1 MKILIAEDDAV
12 SLALLESLLIEWGYS
27 VIAVTDGKAALEVL
41 QSKDSPQIVILDWMM
56 PEIDGLT
63 VCQRV
68 RELNKD
74 RYVYIIF
81 LTAKILTEDILN
93 GLKAGADD
101 YMVKPFNACELQ
113 MRINAGRRIIELE
126 EKLHNMAITDELT
139 KIYNRRG
146 FLALSENQL
155 SIARR
160 QNRPVFLLYADI
172 DNLKEI
178 NDISG
183 HKAGDEAIIDTARI
197 LKATYRKSDII
208 ARISGDEFAVF
219 LMANSENDAYV
230 ISSRLQKNVDNH
242 NNSCDR
248 KLSLSYGMAVFP
260 PDSIQ
265 NLEDMLVQADNLMYQ
280 HKKSKKAP

>member
-1 MKILIAEDDAV
+1 
-12 SLALLESLLIEWGYS
+12 
-27 VIAVTDGKAALEVL
+27 
-41 QSKDSPQIVILDWMM
+41 
-56 PEIDGLT
+56 
-63 VCQRV
+63 
-68 RELNKD
+68 
-74 RYVYIIF
+74 
-81 LTAKILTEDILN
+81 
-93 GLKAGADD
+93 
-101 YMVKPFNACELQ
+101 
-113 MRINAGRRIIELE
+113 
-126 EKLHNMAITDELT
+126 
-139 KIYNRRG
+139 
-146 FLALSENQL
+146 
-155 SIARR
+155 
-160 QNRPVFLLYADI
+160 